1 MSIVLCTVIK
11 AMHPLQG
18 DQCNNAA
25 PADFGSKNTTKQSK
39 QNMPVS
45 TPMQGLPS
53 PPPRTPVTPSRS
65 FPYVFA
71 PHLPKLGT
79 AKVRLRS
86 NVFGLSAYI
95 IIWWQAGLYGYAKDA
110 VVLVLSNI
118 WSSDSVKWAIGS
130 IGMSI
135 WHRHF
140 MGGCAYG
147 RLRL

>member
-1 MSIVLCTVIK
+1 
-11 AMHPLQG
+11 MHAPVQDNKYG
-18 DQCNNAA
+18 ITA
-25 PADFGSKNTTKQSK
+25 PADFGSKNTTKQSESNQK
-39 QNMPVS
+39 NMPVS

-95 IIWWQAGLYGYAKDA
+95 IIWWQASLYGYAKDA
-110 VVLVLSNI
+110 VIVLLSSI

-130 IGMSI
+130 IGTSI
-135 WHRHF
+135 LHLSIPL
-140 MGGCAYG
+140 GACA
-147 RLRL
+147 